1 MSGVPLPQGFTAH
14 VANIGIK
21 DDTDD
26 FVVIASDRPCA
37 AVAVFTRSR
46 FAGPSV
52 EVSRE
57 HAADGT
63 LQAVVVVSKNANVA
77 TGPQGLADA
86 RELAH
91 GVAAAVG
98 CGAGDVLVTSTGVI
112 GRPYPMERVREHL
125 PRPGPALPRHR
136 RRGRG
141 GGHDDDRHPPQDRAR
156 PPSRRPPAG
165 RRPSSA
171 WPRAWG

>member
-1 MSGVPLPQGFTAH
+1 M
-14 VANIGIK
+14 
-21 DDTDD
+21 
-26 FVVIASDRPCA
+26 
-37 AVAVFTRSR
+37 FTRSR

-125 PRPGPALPRHR
+125 RGLARPFPGTDAVAAAVGMMTTDTHPKTAARHR
-136 RRGRG
+136 P
-141 GGHDDDRHPPQDRAR
+141 D
-156 PPSRRPPAG
+156 RPPAA